1 MSKKWVL
8 SIIIVLVVLGVS
20 AQMILQNRF
29 FSEKI
34 RQFAEVT
41 LEEALGEAVSI
52 EKVRLR
58 LFPSSLKLTGFS
70 IHSHG
75 PDAPDVLFAK
85 EVQISFSPESL
96 FTEAFVIRAI
106 EIRSPVVTLTLSP
119 EGTFPFLKKDS
130 KNPENRTPPVII
142 RAVRIHDGQFLFKG
156 EGFIKEVSLSE
167 IICEI
172 NPNLKMN
179 EFEIG
184 WVSKKGRFL
193 SEGMTRDLSEV
204 EAELYIQ
211 SGKVLVKN
219 AVVAAGE
226 ARFRAEGVVDFE
238 KQDPFDLRLDLH
250 VPIEMIADS
259 DVSPTAKAFLTA
271 KGISGE
277 MAFAGALTGAF
288 PSVKLAGK
296 LAFPQFLLAKQEVA
310 SLEADL
316 LYHENRL
323 SLSDISGQFFSGVFS
338 GEVHARFVSDTLS
351 HVSSTGNATGA
362 AENSVGGFEAK
373 LKYTDLPL
381 DRLLEVS
388 PWTAQVKDLSL
399 KGLFVTGDV
408 AVSGAGMG
416 DGVQADGKVEA
427 KRLPLFSPAVP
438 EKAAPLQKLAGLFE
452 SGKLQ
457 WNWSSDGLAVEKG
470 ELVLPGTVLVF
481 SGRWEKTEGLVLE
494 TALSSQDVGKI
505 TETVGLPLAGGVT
518 ATGVLSQRE
527 GIPSF
532 QGGIHFKSGALR
544 GQTFTSFVSDLDLKG
559 RRVGIKKAVLNVP
572 AKTESGK
579 PPSPAG
585 IYTAEGTLNL
595 DDLKNPQFDFKVAVK
610 SGNPQEV
617 FQFLHLNIPLYATG
631 TGPLLVRGVPG
642 SFFVKGPLEISGGSL
657 YGQRF
662 EKGRV
667 DLTVTEKEVLIKNA
681 VLSKEKSL
689 LRGEGAIRYDESYW
703 LALKGERLRIE
714 DTEFLHGMPKAL
726 KAGVGLVV
734 SGNGSFEKPAMKF
747 VAVVNDLHYGGFS
760 SAQGTIKAD
769 WHDHVVAF
777 SGNFPDKKIEMSGEV
792 QIAPLFP
799 FSFEGS
805 FEQFRFDPL
814 LKTYFPG
821 LLSEAVLSTSGSLRG
836 NGKLSQLFLVNLSGQ
851 LTELSADFGEY
862 QIQNDGPLLIQA
874 REGAF
879 FFQNAQLKGG
889 NTALVLNG
897 GFTLLKHWG
906 LFIKGEADLS
916 LVTFFSKKIS
926 SGRGKVLLDLEVSD
940 QWASPRLRGELTLK
954 DGKIRTVNLSQPVEV
969 TALSALFNERQV
981 ILENLQGRLGGG
993 DFHITGKAALAG
1005 FKAEDFGFLLEV
1017 KKVRMDVAKDLT
1029 ATFDGELFFQ
1039 KKGPEQTL
1047 KGELSI
1053 KNAVYD
1059 KKLELKQFIL
1069 DLIKKRENRLL
1080 EETPVIGRTKI
1091 NIHLYGKEEI
1101 RIENNLARIPLV
1113 IDLFV
1118 KGSFDEPQVIGRVD
1132 LSNGEIYFRHN
1143 TFRVISGS
1151 VDFLNPEEL
1160 NPIFDLTARTDVRN
1174 SVTDRNYAIDLNLS
1188 GTLSQITLTWNAFPV
1203 LAEADI
1209 LALLAVG
1216 KTTADLVDV
1225 GGRTGAEATSF
1236 VVSEFF
1242 AEPMDQITGMV
1253 GEPVQKITGIDRIRV
1268 EPSINETST
1277 NATVGTRLTAEKRL
1291 MNDRLVVIYQT
1302 TLDPSEEEVI
1312 RMVYEVN
1319 KHISLVGKREEDGQ
1333 LGGDIRFRFE
1343 FR

>member
-8 SIIIVLVVLGVS
+8 SIIIVLIVLVVS
-20 AQMILQNRF
+20 AQIILQNPF

-34 RQFAEVT
+34 RKFAET
-41 LEEALGEAVSI
+41 ALEEALGEAVSI
-52 EKVRLR
+52 EHVRLR

-70 IHSHG
+70 IHSHRK
-75 PDAPDVLFAK
+75 DTPDVLFAK

-106 EIRSPVVTLTLSP
+106 EIRSPVVTLTVSP
-119 EGTFPFLKKDS
+119 EGALPFFKKDP
-130 KNPENRTPPVII
+130 KKPENGTPPVII

-156 EGFIKEVSLSE
+156 EGFIKELSFSE
-167 IICEI
+167 ILCEI
-172 NPNLKMN
+172 NPNLKMD

-193 SEGMTRDLSEV
+193 SEGMTRDISEI
-204 EAELYIQ
+204 EAELYVQ
-211 SGKVLVKN
+211 SGKVLVKK
-219 AVVAAGE
+219 AVVAAGR
-226 ARFRAEGVVDFE
+226 ARFRAEGVLDFE
-238 KQDPFDLRLDLH
+238 KQDPLDLH
-250 VPIEMIADS
+250 LDLQVPIEMIADS
-259 DVSPTAKAFLTA
+259 GLSPTAKEFLTA

-277 MAFAGALTGAF
+277 MAFTGALTGAF
-288 PSVKLAGK
+288 PSVKLTGK
-296 LAFPQFLLAKQEVA
+296 IGFPKFLLANQEVG
-310 SLEADL
+310 SLEADI
-316 LYHENRL
+316 LYHENHV
-323 SLSDISGQFFSGVFS
+323 SLSGVSGQFFSGAFS
-338 GEVHARFVSDTLS
+338 GEAHARFASE
-351 HVSSTGNATGA
+351 NAIGA

-373 LKYTDLPL
+373 LKYRDLPL
-381 DRLLEVS
+381 DRLLVIS
-388 PWTAQVKDLSL
+388 PWTEQFKDLSL
-399 KGLFVTGDV
+399 KGFFVTGDV

-416 DGVQADGKVEA
+416 DFVQAAGTVEA

-438 EKAAPLQKLAGLFE
+438 EKALPLQKLALLFE
-452 SGKLQ
+452 SGKLH
-457 WNWSSDGLAVEKG
+457 WRWSSEGLALEKG

-481 SGRWEKTEGLVLE
+481 SGKWEKTEGLVLE
-494 TALSSQDVGKI
+494 TALNSQDVGKI
-505 TETVGLPLAGGVT
+505 AETVGLPLTGALN
-518 ATGVLSQRE
+518 AKGVLSQRE

-544 GQTFTSFVSDLDLKG
+544 GQTFTSFISDVDLQG

-572 AKTESGK
+572 AKTESDK
-579 PPSPAG
+579 PASPAG
-585 IYTAEGTLNL
+585 VYTAAGTLNL
-595 DDLKNPQFDFKVAVK
+595 DDLKSPQFDFKVEVD

-617 FQFLHLNIPLYATG
+617 FQFVHLDIPLYATG
-631 TGPLLVRGVPG
+631 TGTLLIRGVPQA
-642 SFFVKGPLEISGGSL
+642 FFVKGLLDVSGGSL
-657 YGQRF
+657 YGQSF

-667 DLTVTEKEVLIKNA
+667 DLTVTEKEVLLKNT
-681 VLSKEKSL
+681 VLFKKKSL
-689 LRGEGAIRYDESYW
+689 LAGEGAIRYDHTYW

-714 DTEFLHGMPKAL
+714 DTELLHGMPKGFS
-726 KAGVGLVV
+726 AGVGLVV
-734 SGNGSFEKPAMKF
+734 SGKGSFEKPAMKF
-747 VAVVNDLHYGGFS
+747 VAVVNDLNGGGFS
-760 SAQGTIKAD
+760 SARGTVKVD
-769 WHDHVVAF
+769 WHDRVVGF
-777 SGNFPDKKIEMSGEV
+777 SGDFPDKKITMTGEV

-814 LKTYFPG
+814 LKTYFSG
-821 LLSEAVLSTSGSLRG
+821 LISEVVLSTSGNLRG
-836 NGKLSQLFLVNLSGQ
+836 NGNLSQLSLVSLSGQ

-862 QIQNDGPLLIQA
+862 QIQNDGPLAIQA

-879 FFQNAQLKGG
+879 FFQNTRFKGE

-906 LFIKGEADLS
+906 LFIKGEADLN

-926 SGRGKVLLDLEVSD
+926 SGRGKMLLDLEVSD

-969 TALSALFNERQV
+969 TTLSALFNERQV

-1017 KKVRMDVAKDLT
+1017 KKVRMDVSKDLA

-1059 KKLELKQFIL
+1059 KKLELKQLIL
-1069 DLIKKRENRLL
+1069 DLIKKRENRLS

-1091 NIHLYGKEEI
+1091 NIHFYGKEEI

-1132 LSNGEIYFRHN
+1132 LSNGEIYFRQN

-1174 SVTDRNYAIDLNLS
+1174 VVTDRNYAIDLNLS
-1188 GTLSQITLTWNAFPV
+1188 GTLSQITLTWNAFPA
-1203 LAEADI
+1203 LPEADI

-1216 KTTADLVDV
+1216 KTTADLADA
-1225 GGRTGAEATSF
+1225 GGRAGAEATTF

-1242 AEPMDQITGMV
+1242 AEPVDQITGMV

-1268 EPSINETST
+1268 EPSVNETRT